1 MQQLGSQDWR
11 AGRIREWLLLLLRF
25 AITCDPKDQA
35 AAFAMAD
42 EIDAFGHQWRPS
54 APSFFRRTSDEVCAA
69 ITALDD
75 PKRATILKKHIPCC
89 ARAASGRAAATPPSS
104 VMKSRR
110 FTQSPRRQERAA
122 CRELGDGGPSPF

>member
-1 MQQLGSQDWR
+1 
-11 AGRIREWLLLLLRF
+11 IREWLLLLLRF

-42 EIDAFGHQWRPS
+42 EIDSLGHQWRPS

-75 PKRATILKKHIPCC
+75 PKRATTLKKHIPCC
-89 ARAASGRAAATPPSS
+89 ARAASGHVAAQPIS
-104 VMKSRR
+104 VMNSRR
-110 FTQSPRRQERAA
+110 FV
-122 CRELGDGGPSPF
+122 CRESSILRGDGGSVMTVSASRPEARRRFGS